1 MSFFNRLKKFP
12 GWLKNSVRRLF
23 PFFEKHRFARIA
35 FLIAVIIPAIIV
47 LVFVVVLPLFSD
59 LNQAP
64 IVQSATDI
72 QNFIPTKHDRN
83 APVELGVLSQK
94 KYALKIEE
102 SFLLSQLQMAKSDS
116 IALCIDLTDS
126 LLSLQIRGVNVRD
139 CKIRRFHTSH
149 AFKHLRGKGLIID
162 WLSSPFTL
170 LNEWATIPKVPIKV
184 KQAPKDT
191 LEASKSKSEPYAEL
205 GKNDV
210 FLSMKFNRN
219 LFIRI
224 NQIETP
230 SLRGRI
236 WKCLYSL
243 KLKLY
248 VIEDRMLSLLHS
260 RLPTN
265 ALWIEVNIPQNDA
278 IAIYRALPR
287 NTTLALRL

>member
-1 MSFFNRLKKFP
+1 MSISNSFKKFS
-12 GWLKNSVRRLF
+12 GWLKNKMRRLF
-23 PFFEKHRFARIA
+23 PFFEKHRFAKIS
-35 FLIAVIIPAIIV
+35 FLIALIIPTIIV

-59 LNQAP
+59 LNTQP

-72 QNFIPTKHDRN
+72 QNFIPTTQDRK
-83 APVELGVLSQK
+83 APPEVRELSQK

-102 SFLLSQLQMAKSDS
+102 IFLLSQLQMAKSDS
-116 IALCIDLTDS
+116 IALCIDLKDS

-139 CKIRRFHTSH
+139 CKIRRFQTSH

-191 LEASKSKSEPYAEL
+191 TEANKTKSEPYAEL

-219 LFIRI
+219 LIIRI

-230 SLRGRI
+230 SLRGRV
-236 WKCLYSL
+236 WKCLYGL

-248 VIEDRMLSLLHS
+248 IIEDRMLSLLHS
-260 RLPTN
+260 KLPTN